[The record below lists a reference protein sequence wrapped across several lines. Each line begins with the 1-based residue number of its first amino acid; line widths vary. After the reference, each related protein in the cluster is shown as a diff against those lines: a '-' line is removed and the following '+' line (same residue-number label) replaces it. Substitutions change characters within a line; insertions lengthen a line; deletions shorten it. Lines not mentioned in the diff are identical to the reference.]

1 MKHAFFLILLF
12 SLFSCHMQNEKFKTL
27 QNRVDSLENL
37 LNDYKSTEYM
47 AQSMLW
53 FQHSPEM
60 QALYLQSYNT
70 AKQALVYNLKHK
82 MHKGKKNAVVVDIDE
97 TILSNDLY
105 DGWLYLSRQSYA
117 DSTWNAWVNDAI
129 AEPLPGTVDFLNF
142 AASLGCE
149 IFYVSNRKK
158 DPLFE
163 PTLVN
168 LQKFNL
174 PYADEKHLLLKTNE
188 DKTASGK
195 TTKEVR
201 RQKIENELNYEILL
215 LCGDQM
221 ADFDKAFD
229 VFAGGT
235 EEQIKD
241 SVNAYKEKFG
251 SRFIVL
257 PNPVYCDW
265 LTQVI
270 TGGKPIH
277 SIAQLDSL
285 RKSNIESWN
294 HK

>member
-1 MKHAFFLILLF
+1 MKQAIILILLLAF
-12 SLFSCHMQNEKFKTL
+12 FSCNQQSEKNEAL
-27 QNRVDSLENL
+27 QNKIDSLENK
-37 LNDYKSTEYM
+37 LNDYQSTEHM
-47 AQSMLW
+47 VQSMLW

-60 QALYLQSYNT
+60 QALYLQSYNA
-70 AKQALVYNLKHK
+70 AKQALTYNLKHK
-82 MHKGKKNAVVVDIDE
+82 MHKGKKNAVVVDVDE
-97 TILSNDLY
+97 TILSNGLY
-105 DGWLYLSRQSYA
+105 DGWLCLSHQAYA
-117 DSTWNAWVNDAI
+117 DSTWNAWVQNAI

-142 AASLGCE
+142 ASNLGCE

-163 PTLVN
+163 PTLLN

-174 PYADEKHLLLKTNE
+174 PCADEKHLLLKTDE
-188 DKTASGK
+188 DKTPSGK

-229 VFAGGT
+229 VLADGT

-241 SVNAYKEKFG
+241 SVNTYKEKFG
-251 SRFIVL
+251 SRFIIL

-265 LTQVI
+265 LSQII
-270 TGGKPIH
+270 TGGDRNY
-277 SIAQLDSL
+277 SIAHLDSL
-285 RKSNIESWN
+285 RRSKIESWN
-294 HK
+294 H